1 MQNPDWSTLRHA
13 YGIAS
18 DIPARLEH
26 ARHAGPPRD
35 YRDEPWFSLWSALC
49 HQGDVYTA
57 SYAAVPEL
65 VAIAEARRS
74 ELRVSIECLYMAAII
89 ELERAAPEGLTV
101 PPEISPALVI
111 PYKTAIIRGAEL
123 AGELLA
129 VTAEREAREMLNIC
143 VAVFGGDLVS
153 ARLLA
158 DGPTEAEYE

>member
-1 MQNPDWSTLRHA
+1 MQNSDWSTLRHA
-13 YGIAS
+13 YGLAS

-26 ARHAGPPRD
+26 ARHAASPRD

-74 ELRVSIECLYMAAII
+74 EARVSIECLYMAAII
-89 ELERAAPEGLTV
+89 ELERAAPVGLTV
-101 PPEISPALVI
+101 PPEISPALVVS
-111 PYKTAIIRGAEL
+111 YQAAIVRGAEL
-123 AGELLA
+123 GADLLA
-129 VTAEREAREMLNIC
+129 VTEEPEGREMLRIC
-143 VAVFGGDLVS
+143 VAALGGDLAS

-158 DGPTEAEYE
+158 DGPTGAEDE

>member
-13 YGIAS
+13 YGLAS

-26 ARHAGPPRD
+26 ARHAAPPRD

-74 ELRVSIECLYMAAII
+74 EALVSVECLYMAAII
-89 ELERAAPEGLTV
+89 ELERAELSPELAV
-101 PPEISPALVI
+101 PYQS
-111 PYKTAIIRGAEL
+111 AIVRGAEL
-123 AGELLA
+123 AAGLLA
-129 VTAEREAREMLNIC
+129 VTEEPEAREMLNIC
-143 VAVFGGDLVS
+143 VAALGGNFAS

-158 DGPTEAEYE
+158 DGSTKAEYE

>member
-13 YGIAS
+13 YGFAS

-26 ARHAGPPRD
+26 ARQAGPPRD

-65 VAIAEARRS
+65 IAIAAQRRS
-74 ELRVSIECLYMAAII
+74 EARVSIECLYMAAII
-89 ELERAAPEGLTV
+89 ELERAAPAGLTT
-101 PPEISPALVI
+101 PPEISPASVAS
-111 PYKTAIIRGAEL
+111 YETAIGRGAEL
-123 AGELLA
+123 AADLLA
-129 VTAEREAREMLNIC
+129 LTEEPEAREMLNIC
-143 VAVFGGDLVS
+143 VAAFGGDLVS

-158 DGPTEAEYE
+158 DRPMDAEYE

>member
-1 MQNPDWSTLRHA
+1 MQNPDWSALRHA
-13 YGIAS
+13 YGSAS

-26 ARHAGPPRD
+26 ARHAAPPRD

-74 ELRVSIECLYMAAII
+74 EARVSIECLYMAAII
-89 ELERAAPEGLTV
+89 ELERAAPEGLTI
-101 PPEISPALVI
+101 PPELSPGLVV
-111 PYKTAIIRGAEL
+111 PYQKAIVRGAEL
-123 AGELLA
+123 AADLLA
-129 VTAEREAREMLNIC
+129 VTEEPEAREMLRIS
-143 VAVFGGDLVS
+143 VAALGGDLAS

-158 DGPTEAEYE
+158 DGPTNAEYE